1 MSKTK
6 TVFFS
11 YLACFFLAT
20 SLFAETLPPLPK
32 GPLLLTSVEP
42 AQLDP
47 NFWINRLP
55 EPDKVLKKPEEMDY
69 FNEELHD
76 MVAQRV
82 KVTKIET
89 SISGRPIANEISENF
104 KVLRNRKFWGEDDQ
118 LITKSFFDE
127 SIEPRINLKGVPKTI
142 KVRWGVVVES
152 ASVRALPTDTVMV
165 EAIGDFEFDQLQ
177 YTRIKTWTPVAIY
190 HQAPGSDWFFV
201 QSPYSRGWVRSKDIA
216 TFGSKAE
223 LISALPAKNPLV
235 VTGESVNVFYDR
247 ALTNKRDR
255 VSMGTRFPYK
265 GLANGV
271 HEVAIPF
278 RRPDG
283 TALLQT
289 AYISVQDDVTIGFKP
304 YTQRNLITQAFK
316 LLSARYGW
324 GGQYYGR
331 DCSGFTHDVFLSLGV
346 DLPRNS
352 KDQGFVGTQLGNFTP
367 FFDADKKIEALR
379 AARPGLTLILMRK
392 HIMLYLGEYNGHM
405 YVIHSTWAERI
416 SKNSDEKNR
425 INQVVVSDLSLNGNS
440 YLGSLF
446 DRVIAVNEIY

>member
-1 MSKTK
+1 MRGTQLIL
-6 TVFFS
+6 VS
-11 YLACFFLAT
+11 YITCFFMTT

-47 NFWINRLP
+47 NFWIDRLP
-55 EPDKVLKKPEEMDY
+55 EPDKVLKQLSEMDY

-76 MVAQRV
+76 MVSERV
-82 KVTKIET
+82 RVTKIDAN
-89 SISGRPIANEISENF
+89 IPGPPIRTELSEIY
-104 KVLRNRKFWGEDDQ
+104 KVLRNRKFWGADDQ
-118 LITKSFFDE
+118 LIAKSFFDQ
-127 SIEPRINLKGVPKTI
+127 SIEPRMNIKGVPSSI
-142 KVRWGVVVES
+142 KVGWGVVVES

-165 EAIGDFEFDQLQ
+165 EAIGDVEFDQLQ

-190 HQAPGSDWFFV
+190 HKSPGGDWFFV
-201 QSPYSRGWVRSKDIA
+201 QSPYSRGWVRSKHIA
-216 TFGSKAE
+216 LFNSKTE
-223 LISALPAKNPLV
+223 LISALPGKNPLV
-235 VTGESVNVFYDR
+235 ITGESASVFYDR
-247 ALTNKRDR
+247 ALTNQRDR
-255 VSMGTRFPYK
+255 VSMGTRFPYR
-265 GLANGV
+265 GLVNGV
-271 HEVAIPF
+271 HEVAVPF

-283 TALLQT
+283 IAVLQT
-289 AYISVQDDVTIGFKP
+289 SFISAQSDISIGFKP
-304 YTQRNLITQAFK
+304 YTQRNIITQAFK

-352 KDQGFVGTQLGNFTP
+352 KHQGFVGTQLGNFTP
-367 FFDADKKIEALR
+367 FFDTENKIEALR
-379 AARPGLTLILMRK
+379 AARPGITLILMRK

-416 SKNSDEKNR
+416 SKNTDEKNR

-446 DRVIAVNEIY
+446 DRIIAVNEIF